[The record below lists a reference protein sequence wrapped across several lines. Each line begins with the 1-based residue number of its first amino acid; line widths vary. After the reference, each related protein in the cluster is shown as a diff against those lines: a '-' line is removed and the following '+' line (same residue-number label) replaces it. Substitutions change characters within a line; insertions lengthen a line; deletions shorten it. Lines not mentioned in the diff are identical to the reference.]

1 MASTYGGV
9 LSAIGKALQELVKE
23 YQGVG
28 RSLWDLVE
36 S

>member
-1 MASTYGGV
+1 MISTYNRI
-9 LSAIGKALQELVKE
+9 LSTIEKALQELVKE

-28 RSLWDLVE
+28 RFLWDLVE